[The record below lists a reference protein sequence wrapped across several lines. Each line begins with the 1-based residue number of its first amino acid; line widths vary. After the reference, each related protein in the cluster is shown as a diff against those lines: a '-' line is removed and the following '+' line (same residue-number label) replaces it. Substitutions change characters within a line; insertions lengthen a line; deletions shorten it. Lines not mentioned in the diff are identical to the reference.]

1 MEIPLR
7 SLTEI
12 LNGGVQIYSSHLC
25 NLHTIQWED
34 IVNTER
40 FRISVSEIE
49 DTNFDCSSCDVNCNG
64 SCWAPGPENC
74 QRFTKRDCSIMCSHG
89 CRGPTSSD
97 CCDEQCAS
105 GCTGSQPKDCLA
117 CRTLNDGETCR
128 ESCPA
133 STIYNTDK
141 FKTEPNANAMHHIHD
156 YCFRECPDSYK
167 RLETGECVSECSPD
181 SEEIEENGIHVCRKR
196 IGKACDG
203 IGTGVLANAVSI
215 RSTNIDL
222 FQNCTKILGNL
233 IFLPQ
238 DKYSEPSALLDP
250 MKYNIFKTIQEITGY
265 LLIKWWPGQYLDL
278 SPFENLEIIHG
289 KEKKNGK
296 YSLILINLSV
306 TSLGLRSLK
315 HIKDGDVLI
324 KANRNL
330 CYVDSLKWSRFVHDP
345 SQTVSLEDNQIAE
358 KCALKGYGCD
368 PLCSD
373 EGCWGPGPFQ
383 CLSCRRLSRGRK
395 CVQFCNLYDLSEPE
409 YASNGKC
416 NSCHVECKPQVAS
429 LTCTGPDSDQCAECA
444 HYKDGPYCVKS
455 CPSGLPDK
463 NDNVIWKYPD
473 TKGLCQLC
481 DPDCAY
487 GCKGPGV
494 RNCSLAADSVG
505 NAEENNMKESPPSRY
520 LI

>member
-1 MEIPLR
+1 MCAGTNYGFTRMGGDDGHYEVIKEAFNGCEIVLGDLEITFLLPHHDVSFLKTIQEVGGHVFIAGNKIKSLPLENLRLIRGNLLNPGGYALRIGSNRYDSYRAMEIPLR

-250 MKYNIFKTIQEITGY
+250 MKYNIFKTIQEIT
-265 LLIKWWPGQYLDL
+265 
-278 SPFENLEIIHG
+278 EMH
-289 KEKKNGK
+289 
-296 YSLILINLSV
+296 
-306 TSLGLRSLK
+306 LK
-315 HIKDGDVLI
+315 
-324 KANRNL
+324 
-330 CYVDSLKWSRFVHDP
+330 
-345 SQTVSLEDNQIAE
+345 
-358 KCALKGYGCD
+358 
-368 PLCSD
+368 
-373 EGCWGPGPFQ
+373 
-383 CLSCRRLSRGRK
+383 
-395 CVQFCNLYDLSEPE
+395 
-409 YASNGKC
+409 
-416 NSCHVECKPQVAS
+416 
-429 LTCTGPDSDQCAECA
+429 
-444 HYKDGPYCVKS
+444 
-455 CPSGLPDK
+455 
-463 NDNVIWKYPD
+463 
-473 TKGLCQLC
+473 
-481 DPDCAY
+481 
-487 GCKGPGV
+487 
-494 RNCSLAADSVG
+494 
-505 NAEENNMKESPPSRY
+505 
-520 LI
+520 